1 MSAVRNIAT
10 PERLIRPE
18 ILALNAYHVPPA
30 SGLIKLDAME
40 NPYRLP
46 QELRDEIARAVAD
59 AEINRYPDA
68 GAQQLKAGIRQVV
81 DLPPGM
87 DILLG
92 NGSDEIIQILALAVA
107 QPGAVLLSVE
117 PSFVMYRMIALF
129 AGMEYVGVPLREDFS
144 LDLEAMLSA
153 IKRDQPALVFL
164 AYPNNPTGNL
174 FDAAAVRQ
182 IIAAAPGLVVLDE
195 AYYAFASDSF
205 IPQLAHYENLLVMRT
220 FSKLGMA
227 GLRVGFLAGSA
238 VWLSQLEKL
247 RLPYNVGVLPQSVAA
262 QLLAH
267 HDLLLAQAESIKQ
280 ERGRLLNALQ
290 AMSGVQ
296 AYPSEANFILFR
308 VAGATAVFAELKRR
322 GVLIKNLDGGHP
334 ALLDCLRVTVGTPEE
349 NAKFIAA
356 LQDSLV

>member
-1 MSAVRNIAT
+1 MPSTRTFAT
-10 PERLIRPE
+10 PELLIRPE
-18 ILALNAYHVPPA
+18 IQALNAYHVPPA

-40 NPYRLP
+40 NPYVLP
-46 QELRDEIARAVAD
+46 PALRDEIARAVAD
-59 AEINRYPDA
+59 AAINRYPDA
-68 GAQQLKAGIRQVV
+68 GAQQLKAGIRRVV

-92 NGSDEIIQILALAVA
+92 NGSDEIIQMLALAVA
-107 QPGAVLLSVE
+107 KPGAVLLSVE

-144 LDLEAMLSA
+144 LDLEAMLAA
-153 IKRDQPALVFL
+153 IKREQPALVFL

-182 IIAAAPGLVVLDE
+182 IVEASQGLVVVDE
-195 AYYAFASDSF
+195 AYYAFARDSF
-205 IPQLAHYENLLVMRT
+205 LPQLAHHENLLVMRT

-238 VWLSQLEKL
+238 AWLSQLEKL
-247 RLPYNVGVLPQSVAA
+247 RLPYNVGVLPQVVASK
-262 QLLAH
+262 LLQH
-267 HDLLLAQAESIKQ
+267 HDVLLAQAESIKQ

-290 AMSGVQ
+290 ATPGVQ

-308 VAGATAVFAELKRR
+308 VAQATRVFEGLKQL